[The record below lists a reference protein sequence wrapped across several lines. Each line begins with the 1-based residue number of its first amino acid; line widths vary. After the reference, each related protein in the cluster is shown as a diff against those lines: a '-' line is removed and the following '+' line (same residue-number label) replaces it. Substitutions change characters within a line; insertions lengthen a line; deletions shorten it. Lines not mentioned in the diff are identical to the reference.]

1 MAVAEK
7 VWQEF
12 YCYECPADP
21 KDKEKKTGGYF
32 RVKLNMALE
41 MNVIVVCPN
50 CGHEHNRS
58 IRNGEIHESRLSN
71 AYEEKLRVP
80 KSAWSRDPISKLM
93 DKLKNKNTH
102 DAGRR
107 KGAVLKDGEDLVPDA
122 EKIRSSIMRERWL
135 ELYGGNHD

>member
-12 YCYECPADP
+12 YCYECPAD
-21 KDKEKKTGGYF
+21 KDGKSGGYF

-41 MNVIVVCPN
+41 MNVTVVCPN

-58 IRNGEIHESRLSN
+58 IRKGEIYDSRLSS

-80 KSAWSRDPISKLM
+80 KSAWSRDPISKQM
-93 DKLKNKNTH
+93 DNLKNKHTH
-102 DAGRR
+102 QAGRR
-107 KGAVLKDGEDLVPDA
+107 DGAVLKGSEDLVPDA
-122 EKIRSSIMRERWL
+122 DKIRKSIMRERWL
-135 ELYGGNHD
+135 ELYSGNHD